1 MLKVITPPF
10 SSTLDLPK
18 NYTSI
23 FLAGSIEMGKAEDWQ
38 SQVIQFFSKKDNPN
52 LNIVIYN
59 PRRKDWDNSWENS
72 FENAQFNQ
80 QVNWET
86 SKLEKADHIILNFVP
101 GTMSPISILEFG
113 LFAESKKLIVCC
125 PEGFWR
131 KGNID
136 IICEKYNIPLF
147 TNLEKLLEN
156 YFNEL

>member
-1 MLKVITPPF
+1 MLQVITPPF
-10 SSTLDLPK
+10 KTTLNLPK
-18 NYTSI
+18 KYTSI

-38 SQVIQFFSKKDNPN
+38 SQVIQFFSNKTNPD

-59 PRRKDWDNSWENS
+59 PRRKDWDNSWETS
-72 FENAQFNQ
+72 FENPQFNQ
-80 QVNWET
+80 QVNWEV

-113 LFAESKKLIVCC
+113 LFAESEKLIVCC
-125 PEGFWR
+125 PKGFWR

-147 TNLEKLLEN
+147 ENLETLLKQ
-156 YFNEL
+156 YFDE